1 MLLIKNGMI
10 YTMGKAGI
18 LQGDILIDN
27 GKIKAV
33 GKDLAVDAK
42 QVIDA
47 SGFNIYPGFIEA
59 HCHLGLHESSIQ
71 FEGNDVNESTDPIT
85 PQLRAIDGINPMD
98 ETVRLACSHGVT
110 SVCAGPGSAN
120 VIGGTFTTYKTN
132 GTCIDKMIIKDNVA
146 MKVAFGENPKRVY
159 QNSKIKTRMQ
169 TAAYL
174 RETLLKTKEYLAKK
188 EAAGDDISK
197 RPALDMKL
205 EAMIPVIQKKMPLK
219 IHAHRADDILTA
231 LRIVKEFDL
240 NCTLDH
246 CTEGHLIL
254 DEVKASGFPALVGP
268 SLGNKSK
275 FELKEKSFNTP
286 GILNKAGVKIA
297 IITDSPV
304 IPQEYLSL
312 CAALAV
318 KHGLDEMEALKA
330 ITINPAEILGIAD
343 RVGSLESGKDADLV
357 FVKGNLLSYEAEV
370 KKTMINGEIVY
381 ESEET
386 SNV

>member
-10 YTMGKAGI
+10 YTMGKAGV

-47 SGFNIYPGFIEA
+47 SGYNIYPGLFEA

-110 SVCAGPGSAN
+110 TVCAGPGSAN

-132 GTCIDKMIIKDNVA
+132 GACIDKMIIKDNVA

-174 RETLLKTKEYLAKK
+174 RETLLKTKEYLVKK

-197 RPALDMKL
+197 CPALDMKL

-219 IHAHRADDILTA
+219 IHVHRADDILTA

-343 RVGSLESGKDADLV
+343 RVGSLETGRDADLV

-370 KKTMINGEIVY
+370 MKTMINGEIVY

-386 SNV
+386 SHV

>member
-1 MLLIKNGMI
+1 
-10 YTMGKAGI
+10 MGKAGI

-47 SGFNIYPGFIEA
+47 SGFNIYPGLIEA

-370 KKTMINGEIVY
+370 MKTMINGEIVY

>member
-47 SGFNIYPGFIEA
+47 SGFNIYPGLIEA

-330 ITINPAEILGIAD
+330 ITINAAEILGIAD

-370 KKTMINGEIVY
+370 MKTMINGEIVY

>member
-47 SGFNIYPGFIEA
+47 SGFNIYPGLIEA

-120 VIGGTFTTYKTN
+120 VIGGTFAIWKTN
-132 GTCIDKMIIKDNVA
+132 GHVIDKMVINPMAA
-146 MKVAFGENPKRVY
+146 MKCAFGENPKRVY
-159 QNSKIKTRMQ
+159 SDNKIKTRMQ

-174 RETLLKTKEYLAKK
+174 RETLMKTKEYMAKK
-188 EAAGDDISK
+188 ALAGDDISK
-197 RPALDMKL
+197 QPAYDMKL
-205 EAMIPVIQKKMPLK
+205 EAMIPVLEKKIPLK
-219 IHAHRADDILTA
+219 THAHRADDILTA
-231 LRIVKEFDL
+231 LRIAREFDVL
-240 NCTLDH
+240 MTLDH
-246 CTEGHLIL
+246 CTEGHLIV
-254 DEVKASGFPALVGP
+254 DEVKASGFPAFVGP
-268 SLGNKSK
+268 SLTDKSK
-275 FELKEKSFNTP
+275 FELKNLTFATA

-297 IITDSPV
+297 LITDAPV
-304 IPQEYLSL
+304 IPQEYLPL
-312 CAALAV
+312 CAGLAC
-318 KHGLDEMEALKA
+318 KKGLAEMEALKA

-343 RVGSLESGKDADLV
+343 RVGSLTAGKDADIV
-357 FVKGNLLSYEAEV
+357 VSDGNIFNTLTNVNY
-370 KKTMINGEIVY
+370 TFINGEMVY
-381 ESEET
+381 QF
-386 SNV
+386 

>member
-47 SGFNIYPGFIEA
+47 SGFNIYPGLIEA

-132 GTCIDKMIIKDNVA
+132 GTCIDKMIIKDNAA

-370 KKTMINGEIVY
+370 MKTMINGEIVY

>member
-47 SGFNIYPGFIEA
+47 SGFNIYPGLIEA

-110 SVCAGPGSAN
+110 SVCAGPGRAN

-370 KKTMINGEIVY
+370 MKTMINGEIVY

>member
-47 SGFNIYPGFIEA
+47 SGFNIYPGLIEA

-85 PQLRAIDGINPMD
+85 PQLRAMDGINPMD

-330 ITINPAEILGIAD
+330 VTINPAEILGIAD
-343 RVGSLESGKDADLV
+343 RVGSLENGKDADLI
-357 FVKGNLLSYEAEV
+357 FVKGSLLSYEAEV
-370 KKTMINGEIVY
+370 MKTMINGEIVY

>member
-47 SGFNIYPGFIEA
+47 SGFNIYPGLIEA

-219 IHAHRADDILTA
+219 IHAHRADDISTA

>member
-47 SGFNIYPGFIEA
+47 SGFNIYPGLIEA

-330 ITINPAEILGIAD
+330 VTINPAEILGIAD
-343 RVGSLESGKDADLV
+343 RVGSLENGKDADLI
-357 FVKGNLLSYEAEV
+357 FVKGSLLSYEAEV
-370 KKTMINGEIVY
+370 MKTMINGEIVY

>member
-47 SGFNIYPGFIEA
+47 SGFNIYPGLIEA

-205 EAMIPVIQKKMPLK
+205 EAMIPVIQKK
-219 IHAHRADDILTA
+219 D
-231 LRIVKEFDL
+231 
-240 NCTLDH
+240 
-246 CTEGHLIL
+246 
-254 DEVKASGFPALVGP
+254 
-268 SLGNKSK
+268 
-275 FELKEKSFNTP
+275 
-286 GILNKAGVKIA
+286 
-297 IITDSPV
+297 
-304 IPQEYLSL
+304 
-312 CAALAV
+312 AV
-318 KHGLDEMEALKA
+318 K
-330 ITINPAEILGIAD
+330 N
-343 RVGSLESGKDADLV
+343 SCS
-357 FVKGNLLSYEAEV
+357 SC
-370 KKTMINGEIVY
+370 
-381 ESEET
+381 
-386 SNV
+386 

>member
-47 SGFNIYPGFIEA
+47 SGFNIYPGLIEA

-188 EAAGDDISK
+188 YAAGDDISK

>member
-42 QVIDA
+42 QIIDA
-47 SGFNIYPGFIEA
+47 SGFNIYPGLIEA

-205 EAMIPVIQKKMPLK
+205 EALIPVIQKKMPLK

-370 KKTMINGEIVY
+370 MKTMINGEIVY

>member
-47 SGFNIYPGFIEA
+47 SGFNIYPGLIEA

-110 SVCAGPGSAN
+110 SVCAGPGRAN

-297 IITDSPV
+297 IITDCPV

-370 KKTMINGEIVY
+370 MKTMINGEIVY

>member
-47 SGFNIYPGFIEA
+47 SGFNIYPGLIEA

-343 RVGSLESGKDADLV
+343 RVDSLESGKDADLV

-370 KKTMINGEIVY
+370 MKTMINGEIVY

>member
-27 GKIKAV
+27 DKIKAV

-47 SGFNIYPGFIEA
+47 SGFNIYPGLIEA

-370 KKTMINGEIVY
+370 MKTMINGEIVY

>member
-47 SGFNIYPGFIEA
+47 SGFNIYPGLIEA

-110 SVCAGPGSAN
+110 SVCAVPGSAN

-330 ITINPAEILGIAD
+330 VTINPAEILGIAD
-343 RVGSLESGKDADLV
+343 RVGSLENGKDADLI
-357 FVKGNLLSYEAEV
+357 FVKGSLLSYEAEV
-370 KKTMINGEIVY
+370 MKTMINGEIVY

>member
-47 SGFNIYPGFIEA
+47 SGFNIYPGLIEA

-120 VIGGTFTTYKTN
+120 VIGRTFTTYKTN

-370 KKTMINGEIVY
+370 MKTMINGEIVY